1 MFVGQPLLE
10 TLGYTVF
17 LAKSG
22 SETYERL
29 KEISSDI
36 KVLLSSGYS
45 INGLAKTILTKGGD
59 GFIQKP
65 FIVKDLSQKLREIL
79 NKE

>member
-1 MFVGQPLLE
+1 MFVAQQLLE

-22 SETYERL
+22 SETYDIL
-29 KEISSDI
+29 KEINPDI
-36 KVLLSSGYS
+36 KVFLSSVYS
-45 INGLAKTILTKGGD
+45 INGLAKTILAKGCD

-65 FIVKDLSQKLREIL
+65 FDMKKPSQKLKKIL
-79 NKE
+79 NKK